1 MDIPRHYPGLKKA
14 RLIMAQLRV
23 QGVEFPLYYAA
34 DSLEPVPF
42 WALKASKLR
51 YWWPYLVNYLN
62 IHGGTN
68 E

>member
-1 MDIPRHYPGLKKA
+1 
-14 RLIMAQLRV
+14 MAQLRV

-51 YWWPYLVNYLN
+51 YWWPTFVDYLD
-62 IHGGTN
+62 IHGGTSK
-68 E
+68 